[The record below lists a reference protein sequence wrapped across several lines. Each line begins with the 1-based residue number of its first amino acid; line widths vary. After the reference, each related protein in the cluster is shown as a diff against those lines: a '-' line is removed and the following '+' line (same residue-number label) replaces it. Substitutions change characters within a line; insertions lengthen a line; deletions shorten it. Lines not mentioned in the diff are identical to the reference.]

1 MIIILLIVKL
11 KLKIEFNIY
20 YSHVLVTTYKINFT
34 FYHSIQELLSN
45 WASPPSFN

>member
-1 MIIILLIVKL
+1 MIIILLIMKL

-20 YSHVLVTTYKINFT
+20 YSHVLMTTYKINFT

>member
-11 KLKIEFNIY
+11 KLKIELNIY

-34 FYHSIQELLSN
+34 IYHSIQELLSN

>member
-20 YSHVLVTTYKINFT
+20 YSHVLMTTYKINFT

-45 WASPPSFN
+45 WASPPFN